1 MPRDETMNAGGSS
14 ARPPPSPCCWCCCC
28 CCCVSALIVS
38 SSFVSLAC
46 AARRFV
52 VHARARVRVERRGC
66 GAAGLAGSSLQ
77 NLQRLR
83 CRESGGGA
91 TRWCYVQK
99 GGAWAESR
107 RRWAREGA
115 LPERVNAIP
124 IQGCR
129 NTLIARIRWGNL
141 RSTRLH
147 GDRGCEYVFAGCRRS
162 RAGHGPA
169 TGRRNTGDASA
180 FRVAT
185 ENSSVL
191 VVRMLIFT
199 WVIYEN
205 LNASRPRA
213 FRKARLGSNG
223 ASSWPR
229 PILPILRNC
238 TS

>member
-1 MPRDETMNAGGSS
+1 MNAGGSS

-141 RSTRLH
+141 HTVIEGANMCSPGAGGRA
-147 GDRGCEYVFAGCRRS
+147 RG
-162 RAGHGPA
+162 
-169 TGRRNTGDASA
+169 TGRPRGAGTRGTQAPFA
-180 FRVAT
+180 WRQRIPRC
-185 ENSSVL
+185 SS
-191 VVRMLIFT
+191 
-199 WVIYEN
+199 
-205 LNASRPRA
+205 S
-213 FRKARLGSNG
+213 G
-223 ASSWPR
+223 
-229 PILPILRNC
+229 C
-238 TS
+238 